1 MLSMD
6 KQIMNEALD
15 KICRVKDKHVFIEYP
30 IFKFLANET
39 TYDLITK
46 IIYDAFKNV
55 LKTNANFTIHL
66 SLKSLTLNEVE
77 KHYTYISRVCATFKN
92 DFPDKL
98 ETCHIYN
105 APFIFSKIISI
116 LSIFIDK
123 PTREKIKL
131 VEK

>member
-1 MLSMD
+1 MLSIE
-6 KQIMNEALD
+6 KQIINDALD
-15 KICRVKDKHVFIEYP
+15 KICKVKDKHVFIEYP
-30 IFKFLANET
+30 IFKHLANET

-46 IIYDAFKNV
+46 YIYDSFKNV
-55 LKTNANFTIHL
+55 LKSNAKFTIHL

-77 KHYTYISRVCATFKN
+77 KHYAYISKVCTTFKN

-98 ETCHIYN
+98 DVCYIYN